1 MVKEPGR
8 RPRQAKKDKHGGS
21 HQKCQMLQ
29 SMLGR
34 GKRRTQDVRRLPL
47 FSRALTSVAGVEANS
62 WRDTAKLDYDCSR
75 RTCMHGTAFKT
86 ELWSRL
92 QKGVCQVPK

>member
-47 FSRALTSVAGVEANS
+47 FSRALTSVVGVEAA
-62 WRDTAKLDYDCSR
+62 T
-75 RTCMHGTAFKT
+75 HGTAFET